1 MEDPFHWHLSWI
13 RRESGNIWHTVSME
27 EAPHVKK
34 AAEKVGGR
42 GQQTLVRLG
51 QNLFSS
57 WSLALYLLEDSLDAT
72 MSPTVS
78 SRLKVIPTT
87 FVFHVLQV
95 PQVIQTEDRNQ
106 ESQNA
111 TQGLYTLSVDF
122 LVLDSALILQ
132 GPSLSWLR
140 DIQTTHRNVPMCV
153 HDLREQCKFTSSN
166 M

>member
-1 MEDPFHWHLSWI
+1 MEDLFHWHRSWI
-13 RRESGNIWHTVSME
+13 RRESGNLWHTVSME

-57 WSLALYLLEDSLDAT
+57 WSLALYLLEGSLDAT
-72 MSPTVS
+72 MPPTVS

-87 FVFHVLQV
+87 FVFHVLQ
-95 PQVIQTEDRNQ
+95 TEDQNQ
-106 ESQNA
+106 DSQNA

>member
-1 MEDPFHWHLSWI
+1 MEDLFHWHRSWI
-13 RRESGNIWHTVSME
+13 RRESGNLWHTVSME

-57 WSLALYLLEDSLDAT
+57 WSMALYLLEDSLDAT

-95 PQVIQTEDRNQ
+95 PPGHPDRKSKSGIPKCDSRTIHVICRFSCSGQC
-106 ESQNA
+106 
-111 TQGLYTLSVDF
+111 VDTARPKP
-122 LVLDSALILQ
+122 VMAARHTDHA
-132 GPSLSWLR
+132 
-140 DIQTTHRNVPMCV
+140 
-153 HDLREQCKFTSSN
+153 
-166 M
+166 